1 MDTNKEKKQKNI
13 MADSYCIE
21 YISDEEEFF
30 IALAKENKAK
40 KDFEVKAIM
49 PLDIENFKSY
59 VNEILK
65 AIAEFQKETNRNLIQ
80 EMIDDGVRE
89 EK

>member
-21 YISDEEEFF
+21 YVSDEDEFL
-30 IALAKENKAK
+30 IALAKKNENKF
-40 KDFEVKAIM
+40 DIKAAM
-49 PLDIENFKSY
+49 TLDVENFKSY
-59 VNEILK
+59 FSEVLNAVEC
-65 AIAEFQKETNRNLIQ
+65 FQKNTNRNLIQ
-80 EMIDDGVRE
+80 EIVDDMLRK